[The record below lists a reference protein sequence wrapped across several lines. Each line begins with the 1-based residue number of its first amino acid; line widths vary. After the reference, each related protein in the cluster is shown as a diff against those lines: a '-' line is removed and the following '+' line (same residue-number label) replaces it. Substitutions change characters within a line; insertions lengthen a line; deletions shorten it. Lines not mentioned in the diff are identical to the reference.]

1 MISTT
6 SHVFSPP
13 TWATRF
19 LKGHIKKKIQCP
31 SRYVTM
37 YIKYSF
43 YTCNRHLFASG
54 SASAG
59 AFTWF
64 YCWRCVKATQRHT
77 VNKVNAFYV
86 NEKAN
91 LCFKDLHIQQL
102 TTIYGM
108 IFRIMTTAFELDQ
121 CSHLPMN
128 IIIFT
133 HKNCHEYKQMVQ
145 QQFFPFT

>member
-1 MISTT
+1 MIFTT

-19 LKGHIKKKIQCP
+19 LKGHIKKIQCP

-43 YTCNRHLFASG
+43 YICNRHLFAWG

-64 YCWRCVKATQRHT
+64 YCWRCVKATQRHI
-77 VNKVNAFYV
+77 VNKVNAFYA

-91 LCFKDLHIQQL
+91 LCFKELLYTTTDNDLWNDFKNFDYCVWVGSVFSSTKEYYHIYTQV
-102 TTIYGM
+102 
-108 IFRIMTTAFELDQ
+108 F
-121 CSHLPMN
+121 
-128 IIIFT
+128 
-133 HKNCHEYKQMVQ
+133 
-145 QQFFPFT
+145 